1 MVTYQQGNYQPI
13 NTEKY
18 IGKHIPK
25 YRSGWELQFMRM
37 MDNHP
42 SILAWASESHK
53 IPYINPI
60 TGKRANYIPDFFV
73 VYMDKDGKK
82 HAELV
87 EVKPSG
93 QMIGEAKGQY
103 DQAMAVINEA
113 KWNYARQFCRQQGIG
128 FRIVTEKDLFNK
140 PQKARPQRKPR
151 VPKVAKR
158 KKR

>member
-1 MVTYQQGNYQPI
+1 MATYQQGNYQPK
-13 NTEKY
+13 NVEKY

-37 MDNHP
+37 CDNHP
-42 SILAWASESHK
+42 AILQWASESHR

-60 TGKRANYIPDFFV
+60 TGKRSNYIPDFFV
-73 VYMDKDGKK
+73 IYMDKEGKK

-93 QMIGEAKGQY
+93 QMVGEAKGQY

-113 KWNYARQFCRQQGIG
+113 KWRAARLFSKQMGIG
-128 FRIVTEKDLFNK
+128 FRVITEREIFNRPPKSTRQKK
-140 PQKARPQRKPR
+140 PKIS
-151 VPKVAKR
+151 KR
-158 KKR
+158 KINKRS